1 MKIIFQETLEQ
12 FLLSL
17 TPEDSHAENRAGM
30 SEFERLYEELFC
42 KKPVEKE
49 KAACKAA

>member
-1 MKIIFQETLEQ
+1 MKIRFQKTLEQ

-17 TPEDSHAENRAGM
+17 RPEDSYEENRAGM
-30 SEFERLYEELFC
+30 NEFERLYEELFC

-49 KAACKAA
+49 KAACEAA

>member
-30 SEFERLYEELFC
+30 SQSERLYEELFC
-42 KKPVEKE
+42 KKPVEMEKPIN
-49 KAACKAA
+49 KAA